1 MNRKIILL
9 TIFSALFFVGC
20 SNQESSL
27 SSDDDTQSHSTVA
40 QADGQSLYIVEPIN
54 LSRIE
59 ILREYAEYGND
70 EYDVTFEYKFDER
83 ENMLDIIEEYKLDEL
98 VEGKSDVDTAI
109 ALMNWLCER
118 YKHGNPPNGLED
130 NQTPQALMEHADKN
144 GGATNC
150 RGLSLI
156 LAQLIRA
163 YNIKAFHVTCM
174 PYEQPFDD
182 CHVVVSVYCE
192 SLSKWIMLD
201 PSCNLYL
208 TNENEEIIGVEELR
222 DILVEGGKLSGNK
235 KDVLSWYPE
244 YMSKNLVRLARA
256 TVESYGSD
264 GNHPTIMLIPEKY
277 KQNEAKNF
285 KEKYQDYFIT
295 SKEDFW
301 K

>member
-1 MNRKIILL
+1 
-9 TIFSALFFVGC
+9 
-20 SNQESSL
+20 
-27 SSDDDTQSHSTVA
+27 
-40 QADGQSLYIVEPIN
+40 
-54 LSRIE
+54 
-59 ILREYAEYGND
+59 
-70 EYDVTFEYKFDER
+70 
-83 ENMLDIIEEYKLDEL
+83 
-98 VEGKSDVDTAI
+98 
-109 ALMNWLCER
+109 
-118 YKHGNPPNGLED
+118 
-130 NQTPQALMEHADKN
+130 
-144 GGATNC
+144 
-150 RGLSLI
+150 
-156 LAQLIRA
+156 
-163 YNIKAFHVTCM
+163 
-174 PYEQPFDD
+174 
-182 CHVVVSVYCE
+182 
-192 SLSKWIMLD
+192 MLD

-208 TNENEEIIGVEELR
+208 TNENEEIIGVGELR